1 MRAAGRRSANS
12 RETGA
17 NGAAAR
23 RIAPPLHLP
32 RFGAMTRQM
41 DHDHGSYYR
50 RYFGQAFYTS
60 KDRRIAPL
68 RSGPQLRQTAPSFP
82 AISALRDRFPGHP
95 RQIASALWREGV
107 GEDGEI

>member
-1 MRAAGRRSANS
+1 MATTDTVTYTHAPSLHASLSCYDIRAAGLQSATS
-12 RETGA
+12 LETRA

-32 RFGAMTRQM
+32 RFGAMTLQM

-60 KDRRIAPL
+60 KDRRIAPF
-68 RSGPQLRQTAPSFP
+68 RSGPQL
-82 AISALRDRFPGHP
+82 
-95 RQIASALWREGV
+95 QIGRAHV
-107 GEDGEI
+107 